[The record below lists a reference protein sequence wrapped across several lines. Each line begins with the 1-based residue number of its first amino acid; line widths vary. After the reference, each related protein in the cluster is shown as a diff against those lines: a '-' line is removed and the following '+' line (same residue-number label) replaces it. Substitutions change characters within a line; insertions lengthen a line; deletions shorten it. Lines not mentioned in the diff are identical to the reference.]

1 MRAAGVR
8 ESGGQVELL
17 DLPDPHSP
25 GPDEVVIEVEAAGVG
40 NWDDIVRTG
49 MWNVGP
55 TPPMAL
61 GVEVA
66 GTVIAVGSQ
75 VTGLRQGSEVLGHPL
90 PLRDQG
96 CWAERVVVDAGL
108 VVQKPLGVSWELA
121 AAFPVPALTA
131 EQVLAESL
139 KLAEGETL
147 LVHGAGGTTG
157 GLIVQLAALRGARV
171 IATAG
176 PSSVARVAQAG
187 AAEVVDYHDSGWPDR
202 VRELTGGAGVDAAV
216 NAVRGGSADTILAL
230 REGGRMATITGDPPA
245 ADRGISVADV
255 YVRPDATQLAELC
268 ALLGDG
274 RLTMSVGSALPLAE
288 AATAL
293 ERAIAGANGG
303 PVVLQ
308 VRPGRTGN

>member
-8 ESGGQVELL
+8 EFGGRVELL
-17 DLPDPHSP
+17 DLPDPRDP
-25 GPDEVVIEVEAAGVG
+25 GPDEVVIEVAAAGVG

-49 MWNVGP
+49 AWNVGL

-66 GTVIAVGSQ
+66 GTVIAVGSR
-75 VTGLRQGSEVLGHPL
+75 VTGLRQGDEVLGHPL
-90 PLRDQG
+90 QLREQG
-96 CWAERVVVDAGL
+96 CWAERVVVDADL
-108 VVQKPLGVSWELA
+108 VVEKPLGVSWEVA

-131 EQVLAESL
+131 EQVLADSL

-176 PSSVARVAQAG
+176 PSSAARTAQAG
-187 AAEVVDYHDSGWPDR
+187 AAEVLDYHDSGWPER
-202 VRELTGGAGVDAAV
+202 VRELTGGVGVDAAV
-216 NAVRGGSADTILAL
+216 NTVRGGSTDTVLAV
-230 REGGRMATITGDPPA
+230 RDGGRMATITGDPPA
-245 ADRGISVADV
+245 GGRGISVADV
-255 YVRPDATQLAELC
+255 YVRPDAAQLAELC
-268 ALLGDG
+268 ALLRDG
-274 RLTMSVGSALPLAE
+274 RLNLSVGAALPLVE

-293 ERAIAGANGG
+293 QRAIAGTSGG
-303 PVVLQ
+303 PVVLL
-308 VRPGRTGN
+308 V

>member
-8 ESGGQVELL
+8 EFGGRVELL
-17 DLPDPHSP
+17 DLPDPRDP
-25 GPDEVVIEVEAAGVG
+25 GPDEVVIEVAASGVG

-49 MWNVGP
+49 AWNVGL

-66 GTVIAVGSQ
+66 GRVIAVGSR
-75 VTGLRQGSEVLGHPL
+75 VTGIRQGDEVLGHPL
-90 PLRDQG
+90 QLREQG
-96 CWAERVVVDAGL
+96 CWAERVVVDAAL
-108 VVQKPLGVSWELA
+108 VVRKPLGVSWEVA

-131 EQVLAESL
+131 EQVLADSL

-176 PSSVARVAQAG
+176 PSSADRTAQGG
-187 AAEVVDYHDSGWPDR
+187 AAEVVDYHDSGWPER
-202 VRELTGGAGVDAAV
+202 VRELTGGVGVDAAV
-216 NAVRGGSADTILAL
+216 NTVRDGSTDTVLAVRD
-230 REGGRMATITGDPPA
+230 GGRMATITGDPPTD
-245 ADRGISVADV
+245 DRGISVADV
-255 YVRPDATQLAELC
+255 YVHPDAAQLAELC
-268 ALLGDG
+268 ALLGAA
-274 RLTMSVGSALPLAE
+274 RLSLPVGAALPLFE

-293 ERAIAGANGG
+293 ERAIAGTSGG
-303 PVVLQ
+303 PVVLL
-308 VRPGRTGN
+308 V

>member
-8 ESGGQVELL
+8 EFGGRVELL
-17 DLPDPHSP
+17 DLPDPRDP
-25 GPDEVVIEVEAAGVG
+25 GPDEVVIEVAAAGVG

-49 MWNVGP
+49 AWNVGL

-66 GTVIAVGSQ
+66 GTVIAVGSR
-75 VTGLRQGSEVLGHPL
+75 VTGLRQGDEVLGHPL
-90 PLRDQG
+90 QLREQG
-96 CWAERVVVDAGL
+96 CWAEYVVVDAAL
-108 VVQKPLGVSWELA
+108 VVRKPLGVSWEVA

-131 EQVLAESL
+131 QQVLADSL

-176 PSSVARVAQAG
+176 PSSVDRTAQAG
-187 AAEVVDYHDSGWPDR
+187 AAEVLDYHDSGWPER
-202 VRELTGGAGVDAAV
+202 VRELTGGVGVDAAV
-216 NAVRGGSADTILAL
+216 NTVRGGSTDTVLAV
-230 REGGRMATITGDPPA
+230 RDGGRMATITGDPPA
-245 ADRGISVADV
+245 DDRGISVADV
-255 YVRPDATQLAELC
+255 YVRPDAAQLAELC

-274 RLTMSVGSALPLAE
+274 RLSLSVGAALPLVE

-293 ERAIAGANGG
+293 ERVIAGASGG
-303 PVVLQ
+303 PVVLL
-308 VRPGRTGN
+308 V

>member
-8 ESGGQVELL
+8 EFGGRVELL
-17 DLPDPHSP
+17 DLPDPRDP
-25 GPDEVVIEVEAAGVG
+25 GPDEVVIEVAAAGVG

-49 MWNVGP
+49 AWNVGP

-66 GTVIAVGSQ
+66 GTVIAVGSR
-75 VTGLRQGSEVLGHPL
+75 VMGLRQGDEVLGHPL
-90 PLRDQG
+90 QLREQG
-96 CWAERVVVDAGL
+96 CWAERVVVDADL
-108 VVQKPLGVSWELA
+108 VVKKPLGVSWEVA

-131 EQVLAESL
+131 EQVLADSL

-176 PSSVARVAQAG
+176 PSSAARTAQAG
-187 AAEVVDYHDSGWPDR
+187 AAEVLDYHDSGWPER
-202 VRELTGGAGVDAAV
+202 VRELTSGVGVDAAV
-216 NAVRGGSADTILAL
+216 NTVRGGSTDTILAV
-230 REGGRMATITGDPPA
+230 RDGGRMATITGDPPA
-245 ADRGISVADV
+245 GGRGISVADV
-255 YVRPDATQLAELC
+255 YVRPDAAQLAELC
-268 ALLGDG
+268 ALLRDG
-274 RLTMSVGSALPLAE
+274 RLNLSVGAALPLVE

-293 ERAIAGANGG
+293 QRVVAGTSGG
-303 PVVLQ
+303 PVVLL
-308 VRPGRTGN
+308 V

>member
-8 ESGGQVELL
+8 EVGGRVELL
-17 DLPDPHSP
+17 ELPEPDGP
-25 GPDEVVIEVEAAGVG
+25 GPDEVVLEVETAGVG
-40 NWDDIVRTG
+40 NWDDIVRAG
-49 MWNVGP
+49 AWNVGL

-66 GTVIAVGSQ
+66 GTVVAVGSQ
-75 VTGLRQGSEVLGHPL
+75 VTDLRVGDEVLGHPL
-90 PLRDQG
+90 QLRHQG

-108 VVQKPLGVSWELA
+108 VVLKPRGVSWEQA

-131 EQVLAESL
+131 EQVISESL
-139 KLAEGETL
+139 EVVESETL

-157 GLIVQLAALRGARV
+157 GLLVQLAALRGVRV

-176 PSSVARVAQAG
+176 PSSAVRVAQGG
-187 AAEVVDYHDSGWPDR
+187 AAEIVDYHDARWPDR
-202 VRELTGGAGVDAAV
+202 VRELTGGVGVDAAV
-216 NAVRGGSADTILAL
+216 NTVPGGSADAVLAL
-230 REGGRMATITGDPPA
+230 REGGQMATITGDPPA
-245 ADRGISVADV
+245 AERGISVADV

-274 RLTMSVGSALPLAE
+274 RLALSVGTVLPLAE
-288 AATAL
+288 AAAAL
-293 ERAIAGANGG
+293 ERAVSGAKGG

-308 VRPGRTGN
+308 VRPTRAGD

>member
-8 ESGGQVELL
+8 EFGGRVELL
-17 DLPDPHSP
+17 DLPDSRDP
-25 GPDEVVIEVEAAGVG
+25 GPDEVVIEVAAAGVG

-49 MWNVGP
+49 AWNVGL

-66 GTVIAVGSQ
+66 GTVIAVGSR
-75 VTGLRQGSEVLGHPL
+75 VTGLRQGDEVLGHPL
-90 PLRDQG
+90 QLREQG
-96 CWAERVVVDAGL
+96 CWAEYVVVDAAL
-108 VVQKPLGVSWELA
+108 VVRKPLGVSWEVA

-131 EQVLAESL
+131 QQVLADSL

-176 PSSVARVAQAG
+176 PSSADRTAQAG
-187 AAEVVDYHDSGWPDR
+187 AAEVLDYHDCRWPER
-202 VRELTGGAGVDAAV
+202 VRELTGGVGVDAAV
-216 NAVRGGSADTILAL
+216 NTVRSGSTDTVLAVRD
-230 REGGRMATITGDPPA
+230 GGRMATITGDPPA
-245 ADRGISVADV
+245 DDRGISVADV
-255 YVRPDATQLAELC
+255 YVRPDAAQLAELC
-268 ALLGDG
+268 ALLGAA
-274 RLTMSVGSALPLAE
+274 RLSLSVGAALPLVE

-293 ERAIAGANGG
+293 ERAIAGTSGG
-303 PVVLQ
+303 PVVLL
-308 VRPGRTGN
+308 V

>member
-8 ESGGQVELL
+8 EFGGPVELL
-17 DLPDPHSP
+17 DLPDPRDP
-25 GPDEVVIEVEAAGVG
+25 GPDEVVIEVAAAGVG

-49 MWNVGP
+49 AWNVGP

-66 GTVIAVGSQ
+66 GTVIAVGSR
-75 VTGLRQGSEVLGHPL
+75 VTGLRQGDEVLGHPL
-90 PLRDQG
+90 QLREQG
-96 CWAERVVVDAGL
+96 CWAERVVVDADL
-108 VVQKPLGVSWELA
+108 VVKKPLGVSWEVA

-131 EQVLAESL
+131 EQVLADSL

-176 PSSVARVAQAG
+176 PSSAARTAQAG
-187 AAEVVDYHDSGWPDR
+187 AAEVLDYHDSGWPER
-202 VRELTGGAGVDAAV
+202 VRELTGGVGVDAAV
-216 NAVRGGSADTILAL
+216 NTVRGGSTDTILAV
-230 REGGRMATITGDPPA
+230 RDGGRMATITGDPPEGG
-245 ADRGISVADV
+245 RRISVADV
-255 YVRPDATQLAELC
+255 YVRPDAAQLAELC
-268 ALLGDG
+268 ALLRDG
-274 RLTMSVGSALPLAE
+274 RLNLSVGAALPLVE

-293 ERAIAGANGG
+293 QRVIAGTSGG
-303 PVVLQ
+303 PVVLL
-308 VRPGRTGN
+308 V